1 MRNKK
6 IAVFLPYANP
16 HVMGWLIELRKFN
29 QVIIGIKTSVK
40 EFREGYFDH
49 QDNLENVLYFF
60 KKDQEALF
68 YKELNRVDVL
78 ITLGIFDPLLFKLRL
93 YAPRLSS
100 IYILSEPYNPITGR
114 QPLFIRR
121 LFICLFKIFYSQV
134 NILCIGGAEIKEYY
148 WNLGFKKAKYF
159 NFGYFP
165 ELCSLPDLLK
175 TKKRNYHTTNFL
187 YVGQLIERKGI
198 NCLMKAINDL
208 SNYTETT
215 DWRFDIIG
223 NGILDQEV
231 IKVASLYKNVHYHG
245 LISDSNLLNEFYQ
258 QADVLVVPSLFDG
271 WAAVVNE
278 GIANACAIIARDTV
292 YSTKSLVENKKNG
305 FIFVDDDQLLPS
317 LLMYLNGDIDIF
329 SHQTY
334 SLKIFEEWNHV
345 NAARSISR
353 LIDIYPND
361 NDLLLKEL

>member
-1 MRNKK
+1 
-6 IAVFLPYANP
+6 
-16 HVMGWLIELRKFN
+16 
-29 QVIIGIKTSVK
+29 
-40 EFREGYFDH
+40 
-49 QDNLENVLYFF
+49 
-60 KKDQEALF
+60 
-68 YKELNRVDVL
+68 
-78 ITLGIFDPLLFKLRL
+78 
-93 YAPRLSS
+93 
-100 IYILSEPYNPITGR
+100 
-114 QPLFIRR
+114 
-121 LFICLFKIFYSQV
+121 
-134 NILCIGGAEIKEYY
+134 
-148 WNLGFKKAKYF
+148 
-159 NFGYFP
+159 
-165 ELCSLPDLLK
+165 
-175 TKKRNYHTTNFL
+175 
-187 YVGQLIERKGI
+187 
-198 NCLMKAINDL
+198 MKAINDL